1 MQDRSI
7 ISSDDAQQ
15 RIPFVALYQGQP
27 AYGTNSQA
35 LPPASSDVF
44 NLNIDKLYIF
54 REVNEITSFLEENP
68 FLIPLLQEAYTH
80 IKRHFPLSDVVL
92 EVVTD
97 PEIMGQKDLVVFI
110 VVEQKAEEASRAL
123 DRLDEEWWLDT
134 LDRAED
140 KLHITLEFK

>member
-54 REVNEITSFLEENP
+54 RGANEITSFLEENP

-80 IKRHFPLSDVVL
+80 IKRHFPLSDIVL

-97 PEIMGQKDLVVFI
+97 PEVIGEKQLVAFI
-110 VVEQKAEEASRAL
+110 VVDKNAKGASLAL
-123 DRLDEEWWLDT
+123 DHLDEEWGLE
-134 LDRAED
+134 AMESVQD
-140 KLHITLEFK
+140 KLCITLEFK